1 MTILLISLLVVL
13 LLCIIKISL
22 FEDKVKNENRIIKRT
37 GLNSLGQLPYNDR
50 NGNILVENK
59 PRANMMKY
67 IRDIRT
73 NILSD
78 FNGKVLSVI
87 SCNPGE
93 GKSFI
98 SNNLA
103 ISIARLNKSVLLIDA
118 NLREKTN
125 LCQTFY
131 IEDGEGLTDFIKE
144 VEIGEKIKNLKKA
157 RKYIKPTQVPNLYIL
172 QNGTITENCYE
183 LLKTKNFKELVN
195 LLRDV
200 YDVIIVDGTSFYE
213 NEDCFI
219 ISRLSDASILVTE
232 KNRTSYKSIIQL
244 KEQLEDSNCNILGF
258 VLNKTNLINGKYY
271 SKRENLNYG
280 MYIET
285 LEEHNKSIAY
295 DEIEDPITIKLNQ
308 KDDKKFDIL
317 HKEIKDNIMTEDF
330 INDVEVNFNM
340 KIDNMEKNN
349 EKNINNLLD
358 NIQTL
363 RREIDDERE
372 YNDIRRSKDTKNF
385 DIFTQDISDKF
396 DKMEEQIDLIKKK
409 TKKKG
414 LFFNKKLNNKQKNL
428 MNE

>member
-1 MTILLISLLVVL
+1 
-13 LLCIIKISL
+13 
-22 FEDKVKNENRIIKRT
+22 
-37 GLNSLGQLPYNDR
+37 
-50 NGNILVENK
+50 
-59 PRANMMKY
+59 
-67 IRDIRT
+67 
-73 NILSD
+73 
-78 FNGKVLSVI
+78 
-87 SCNPGE
+87 
-93 GKSFI
+93 
-98 SNNLA
+98 
-103 ISIARLNKSVLLIDA
+103 
-118 NLREKTN
+118 
-125 LCQTFY
+125 
-131 IEDGEGLTDFIKE
+131 
-144 VEIGEKIKNLKKA
+144 
-157 RKYIKPTQVPNLYIL
+157 
-172 QNGTITENCYE
+172 
-183 LLKTKNFKELVN
+183 
-195 LLRDV
+195 
-200 YDVIIVDGTSFYE
+200 
-213 NEDCFI
+213 
-219 ISRLSDASILVTE
+219 
-232 KNRTSYKSIIQL
+232 
-244 KEQLEDSNCNILGF
+244 
-258 VLNKTNLINGKYY
+258 
-271 SKRENLNYG
+271 

-428 MNE
+428 MSE

>member
-1 MTILLISLLVVL
+1 MTILLTCLIVVF

-37 GLNSLGQLPYNDR
+37 GLYSLGQLPYNDR

-73 NILSD
+73 NILSN

-131 IEDGEGLTDFIKE
+131 IENGEGLTDFIKE
-144 VEIGEKIKNLKKA
+144 IETGEKIRNLKKA
-157 RKYIKPTQVPNLYIL
+157 KKFIKPTQIPNLYIL

-183 LLKTKNFKELVN
+183 LLKTKNINELVN

-200 YDVIIVDGTSFYE
+200 YDVIIIDGTSFYE

-219 ISRLSDASILVTE
+219 ISKLSDASILVTE
-232 KNRTSYKSIIQL
+232 KNKTTYKNIIQL
-244 KEQLEDSNCNILGF
+244 KEQLEDNNNKILGF
-258 VLNKTNLINGKYY
+258 ILNKTNLVNGKYY

-285 LEEHNKSIAY
+285 LEEHNKSISY
-295 DEIEDPITIKLNQ
+295 EEIIDPITVKLNQ
-308 KDDKKFDIL
+308 RDNDKFDIL
-317 HKEIKDNIMTEDF
+317 HKEIKENIMTEDF

-349 EKNINNLLD
+349 EKNINNLLE

-363 RREIDDERE
+363 RQEIDDERE
-372 YNDIRRSKDTKNF
+372 YNDIRRSRDTKSF
-385 DIFTQDISDKF
+385 DNFTQDISNKF
-396 DKMEEQIDLIKKK
+396 EKMEEQIDLIKKK
-409 TKKKG
+409 RRRKGFFSTK
-414 LFFNKKLNNKQKNL
+414 N
-428 MNE
+428 